1 MAWLWDCE
9 PFHLRTLTPGDGM
22 AVTFDTG
29 SNAACMM
36 YSPPEVPKMVAITIR
51 RNLTAR
57 QSRIA

>member
-1 MAWLWDCE
+1 MQNSRFRLIRVAWSVAW
-9 PFHLRTLTPGDGM
+9 
-22 AVTFDTG
+22 
-29 SNAACMM
+29 NAACMM